1 MALSRLTSV
10 RRFGIDGDS
19 LVVHLLQ
26 DRLAHTE
33 NMRNDR
39 VPWKGVQKIESLV
52 GDVIYGFDQEVTG
65 THGGIEIL
73 MLKARPRFPPDKLSF
88 ALRLISDPLFAQR
101 FLFLKECFALLLRL
115 AQLGSHRVKL
125 LFQNRTDG
133 MLDDVF
139 DDVVRGVV
147 GAGRLAL
154 VLVVFE
160 IDCPFFFIR
169 SWCSARS

>member
-1 MALSRLTSV
+1 
-10 RRFGIDGDS
+10 
-19 LVVHLLQ
+19 
-26 DRLAHTE
+26 
-33 NMRNDR
+33 
-39 VPWKGVQKIESLV
+39 
-52 GDVIYGFDQEVTG
+52 
-65 THGGIEIL
+65 

-88 ALRLISDPLFAQR
+88 ALRLTSDPLFAQR
-101 FLFLKECFALLLRL
+101 FLFLKECFAFLLRL

-160 IDCPFFFIR
+160 IDLPFFLYPFLALGAFLILLVQIVESFINIPPFFFDDREFPVGDAKFELQKTFVDR
-169 SWCSARS
+169 SKLPDTEGLEVNENEILPFSVYVPR